1 MKFYDNKGEHEH
13 KSFQAQKLL
22 KKKKKYSK
30 NLHIRNQLN

>member
-13 KSFQAQKLL
+13 KSFQAQKLY
-22 KKKKKYSK
+22 KYSK

>member
-22 KKKKKYSK
+22 KKKYGK